1 MFRNSSVKSFFP
13 SCCWISHSS
22 FTILLTV
29 STAISCN
36 FCHMIDSKSA
46 LGRGMSG
53 EEKSNLK
60 QELNSLNM
68 EDISSFMES
77 LPPDFFRILRTE

>member
-1 MFRNSSVKSFFP
+1 M
-13 SCCWISHSS
+13 
-22 FTILLTV
+22 ILLTV
-29 STAISCN
+29 SRVSSCN
-36 FCHMIDSKSA
+36 FCHLIDSKSA

-53 EEKSNLK
+53 EEKRNLK

>member
-1 MFRNSSVKSFFP
+1 M
-13 SCCWISHSS
+13 
-22 FTILLTV
+22 ILLTV
-29 STAISCN
+29 TTAISCK
-36 FCHMIDSKSA
+36 FCQMIDSKST

-53 EEKSNLK
+53 EEKKNLK
-60 QELNSLNM
+60 QELKFLKM

>member
-1 MFRNSSVKSFFP
+1 M
-13 SCCWISHSS
+13 
-22 FTILLTV
+22 ILLTV
-29 STAISCN
+29 STVISCN
-36 FCHMIDSKSA
+36 FCHMIGSKSV

-53 EEKSNLK
+53 EEKRNLK